1 MQHFLTFLLKR
12 LAVLP
17 DKLGIQNPTS
27 KKTFWWFVCVGWFF
41 VMLMITASVMATSTT
56 NLIGSTSVNV
66 YSLIETLPNS
76 LYPFQQEIEGQ
87 LVRGR
92 DAYQNVVDSGIAL
105 YGENYTSLSIIIYRG
120 AWHVLGSVV
129 ILLFLL
135 HFGRRLFPT
144 NVLLYSFVLALFI
157 GLILQEL
164 VFHPSKYDQPIIKGV
179 FDVLTWLAPVMI
191 YKVYTYYKKGTS
203 SQ

>member
-1 MQHFLTFLLKR
+1 
-12 LAVLP
+12 
-17 DKLGIQNPTS
+17 
-27 KKTFWWFVCVGWFF
+27 
-41 VMLMITASVMATSTT
+41 MLMMLASFMATSTT

-105 YGENYTSLSIIIYRG
+105 YGENYTSLSIIVYRG
-120 AWHVLGSVV
+120 VWHVAGSIV

-144 NVLLYSFVLALFI
+144 DVLLYSFVLALFI
-157 GLILQEL
+157 GLFLQEL
-164 VFHPSKYDQPIIKGV
+164 VFHPSRYDQSVTKGLI
-179 FDVLTWLAPVMI
+179 DLLTWLAPVI
-191 YKVYTYYKKGTS
+191 NI
-203 SQ
+203 

>member
-27 KKTFWWFVCVGWFF
+27 KKTFWWFICVGWFF

-66 YSLIETLPNS
+66 YSLIETLPDS

-92 DAYQNVVDSGIAL
+92 DAYQNVIDSGIAL
-105 YGENYTSLSIIIYRG
+105 YGENYTSLPIIIYRG
-120 AWHVLGSVV
+120 VWHVLGSIV
-129 ILLFLL
+129 ILVFLL

-144 NVLLYSFVLALFI
+144 NLLLYSFVLALLI

-179 FDVLTWLAPVMI
+179 FDLLTWLAPVII
-191 YKVYTYYKKGTS
+191 YKIYSHYKKSTPT
-203 SQ
+203 Q